1 MQSMKNNI
9 TGAGIIFVSCEDP
22 YSRLTRSISKC
33 EYNAIGFYAP
43 SNSTGVMKI
52 IVTLVDLFGVEKP
65 TWLNSGCTLD
75 KLINNP
81 LVTRIAIKPLK
92 TTPDNEK
99 AAQSKFRACIC
110 RGTETVKKPTPEE
123 AIFSL
128 FNYHPDN
135 AKTIHSSTSQTHD
148 ELRVRSTRA
157 CTTGVDLVNHVITLY
172 GAIDKIQTGTSI
184 SLSTLDEI
192 KKLQETPD
200 EISIIGMM
208 GLPFAYDDDCVD
220 ISTYIVE
227 TNLFGDLVEIS
238 LPPRNPL
245 QVEEEKRKLL
255 NISKP
260 YLIKGLSTFIDLILS
275 CPDFFACVLKRFK
288 SGKRFGETSEKILL
302 ETFVGFS
309 DVMQETIAFLTDIQE
324 KDGKIDERK
333 LIEIRDRL
341 EKEYY
346 TINLYLGHDPNL
358 TLISS
363 NKKKEEEEEKRNRHL
378 EELKSWLQDII
389 TRVEGNDSYHHPTV
403 INMAQLITIVNRLT
417 NENFN
422 VAQIKKTPAFLHW
435 DVKTMKDNPD
445 RYQLKS
451 GKTIYLTCNST
462 NLDGLT
468 QEELIEIS
476 KYLNYADERYDS
488 LREAVAHHLTM
499 LHDVSL
505 A

>member
-81 LVTRIAIKPLK
+81 LVTRIAIKQLK
-92 TTPDNEK
+92 INPEHEK

-110 RGTETVKKPTPEE
+110 RGTEIVKKPTPEE

-128 FNYHPDN
+128 FNYHPN
-135 AKTIHSSTSQTHD
+135 NSINTSRSCAKDIRD
-148 ELRVRSTRA
+148 EQNMSRP
-157 CTTGVDLVNHVITLY
+157 CITGVDFVNHVITLY

-184 SLSTLDEI
+184 SLSTLDEL
-192 KKLQETPD
+192 KKLQEIPD
-200 EISIIGMM
+200 EISFIGMM
-208 GLPFAYDDDCVD
+208 GLPFSYDDDCID

-238 LPPRNPL
+238 LPQRNPI
-245 QVEEEKRKLL
+245 QVEEEKRRLL

-288 SGKRFGETSEKILL
+288 SGKRFAEASEKMLL
-302 ETFVGFS
+302 EILTGFS
-309 DVMQETIAFLTDIQE
+309 NITQETITFLTDIQQR
-324 KDGKIDERK
+324 DNKIDKRK

-346 TINLYLGHDPNL
+346 TINLYLGRDPEV
-358 TLISS
+358 TS
-363 NKKKEEEEEKRNRHL
+363 NKRKEEEEEKNQHL
-378 EELKSWLQDII
+378 KELKSWLDDVI
-389 TRVEGNDSYHHPTV
+389 TRVERNDTYHHPLA
-403 INMAQLITIVNRLT
+403 INMSQLISIVNRLT
-417 NENFN
+417 DENYN
-422 VAQIKKTPAFLHW
+422 VTQFKKTPAFLHW

-476 KYLNYADERYDS
+476 RYLNYVDERYDS
-488 LREAVAHHLTM
+488 LREAVTNRLIM
-499 LHDVSL
+499 LHDDSL
-505 A
+505 S